1 MVLDSGRNAHQAI
14 EKARQYM
21 NEGYTWVVDI
31 DLEKYFDTVNHDK
44 LMSLV
49 AREVKDKR
57 VLKLIRAYLNSGVM
71 INGVIVETDKGCP
84 QGGPLS
90 PLLSNVMLD
99 VLDKELEE
107 RNHKFCRYAD
117 DNQLYVKTRKAA
129 ERVMKSITKFIE
141 DKLKLKV
148 NKKKC
153 HRQTLGKKILKILIL
168 YKTGRDTDKNP
179 SQDNRKSKGKDKIHY
194 IKKQCLEYGVSLS
207 EIATVNNRMGQLF

>member
-1 MVLDSGRNAHQAI
+1 
-14 EKARQYM
+14 
-21 NEGYTWVVDI
+21 
-31 DLEKYFDTVNHDK
+31 
-44 LMSLV
+44 
-49 AREVKDKR
+49 
-57 VLKLIRAYLNSGVM
+57 M

-90 PLLSNVMLD
+90 PLLSNIMLD

-129 ERVMKSITKFIE
+129 ERVMKSITRFIE

-148 NKKKC
+148 NKKKSAIG
-153 HRQTLGKKILKILIL
+153 RPWERKFFKILIL

-179 SQDNRKSKGKDKIHY
+179 SQINRKSKGKDKIHY
-194 IKKQCLEYGVSLS
+194 IKE
-207 EIATVNNRMGQLF
+207 